1 MKAYVNNQTQN
12 FRTDN
17 RLLELILEL
26 QALLDQ
32 YQQEGNPYDQVRTSD
47 IQSAIQA
54 LDVISIRILTETWFD
69 RITRW
74 VSINVCRVRGCR
86 GFPLPT
92 EAKKGTKNP
101 TQTSR
106 RSGSWRMLGLS
117 GERPKKRNPLNQRKI
132 RVFLIIKIPQWQHP
146 IGKQ

>member
-47 IQSAIQA
+47 IQSAIEA
-54 LDVISIRILTETWFD
+54 LDVISIRILTET
-69 RITRW
+69 
-74 VSINVCRVRGCR
+74 
-86 GFPLPT
+86 
-92 EAKKGTKNP
+92 
-101 TQTSR
+101 
-106 RSGSWRMLGLS
+106 
-117 GERPKKRNPLNQRKI
+117 
-132 RVFLIIKIPQWQHP
+132 
-146 IGKQ
+146 